1 MPLHLY
7 LDSTYTCASIL
18 WLAVAQQLTEALA
31 HVANVEPSKWAPM
44 LVCLLTSCRCI
55 WCICFSRTPSLWV
68 TFLTLGIWLA
78 ANMKYHVLTDLC
90 LLDSS
95 LPWADTCLKVKKHPL
110 GKTGISADFT
120 LNEKIQLGLKV
131 NLQSEKKFYYIS
143 IRNTNKMNV

>member
-55 WCICFSRTPSLWV
+55 WCICFSRTITNTIPLNNFPYTGHMVGS
-68 TFLTLGIWLA
+68 
-78 ANMKYHVLTDLC
+78 KYEVPCSHWPMSPRFQSAMSWHMSEGEKTSTQKNRDL
-90 LLDSS
+90 SRFHTKWKNS
-95 LPWADTCLKVKKHPL
+95 
-110 GKTGISADFT
+110 TGS
-120 LNEKIQLGLKV
+120 
-131 NLQSEKKFYYIS
+131 QSESSKWKKILLHFHQ
-143 IRNTNKMNV
+143 KD